1 MVRFGCMKVPFRR
14 RGPEGTLSPPR
25 LSGRFCLAMISRSL
39 FVPALAVT
47 LAVGVAFPVAGQ
59 VTSVRSGSEKF
70 DRDSTR
76 PPGTAVDATALASTA
91 HTAQLQ
97 FEQI

>member
-1 MVRFGCMKVPFRR
+1 
-14 RGPEGTLSPPR
+14 
-25 LSGRFCLAMISRSL
+25 MISRSL

-47 LAVGVAFPVAGQ
+47 LAMGVAFPVAGQ

-76 PPGTAVDATALASTA
+76 PPGTAVEVRLRRGELTVRDHGPGIAADDLPLVFTPVS
-91 HTAQLQ
+91 
-97 FEQI
+97 